1 MKDSVIEISYFDAMH
16 CYNALLTQI
25 KCDMDRIEK
34 EPNVNLREFYKRK
47 LVETTEVWNRV
58 KAVLE
63 STTITDSNST
73 CTVKYKDAEWYGKI

>member
-73 CTVKYKDAEWYGKI
+73 CTVKYKDAE